1 MGMTASAENFRK
13 DAQSLSFQV
22 AALQIEGRALL
33 APMAGVTDLGMR
45 RIARRFGAALAVSEM
60 VYAEDFGRGGVETR
74 LRADGEGIDL
84 HVVQI
89 AGCNPY
95 QMGETVRLAEQAG
108 AAMIDINMGCPV
120 KRVTG
125 GQAGSALM
133 RDLDQAVSLIK
144 ATVAAT
150 KLPVSLKM
158 RLGWDETSRN
168 APELARRAEAEGIAM
183 VTVHGRTRCQFFQG
197 RADWTAIKQVKDAVA
212 IPVVANGDCSSP
224 EDAAAMLAASGA
236 DAVMIGRAA
245 LGRPWFVGQIA
256 HHLAT
261 GEKIEP
267 SAESRK
273 SAAIEHYECLLGLF
287 GTSQGLRHARKHLA
301 AYAEHSRF
309 PGAETLRRQ
318 LVTSEN
324 PSAVKDIL
332 CRLFDYVPHSVAA

>member
-1 MGMTASAENFRK
+1 MGMTAFAENFRK
-13 DAQSLSFQV
+13 DAQCLGFR
-22 AALQIEGRALL
+22 AGALQIEGRALL

-60 VYAEDFGRGGVETR
+60 VYAEDSGRGGVETR
-74 LRADGEGIDL
+74 LRAEGEGIDL

-95 QMGETVRLAEQAG
+95 QMAETVRLAEQAG

-133 RDLDQAVSLIK
+133 RDLDQAVRLIK
-144 ATVAAT
+144 AAVAAT

-158 RLGWDETSRN
+158 RLGWDETSLN
-168 APELARRAEAEGIAM
+168 APELACRAEAEGIAM
-183 VTVHGRTRCQFFQG
+183 VTVHGRTRCQFFKG
-197 RADWTAIKQVKDAVA
+197 KANWAAIKEVRDAVS

-224 EDAAAMLAASGA
+224 EDAEAMLAASGA

-256 HHLAT
+256 HYLAT
-261 GEKIEP
+261 G
-267 SAESRK
+267 
-273 SAAIEHYECLLGLF
+273 
-287 GTSQGLRHARKHLA
+287 KHLA

-324 PSAVKDIL
+324 PEAVKDML
-332 CRLFDYVPHSVAA
+332 RRLFDHVPESVAA